1 MEERLNVLV
10 VEDEG
15 IVSAG
20 IVCCVQEL
28 GHTVTGQAFSGTE
41 AIEQARQSKIDII
54 LMDINLPDMTGIEAL
69 KEISRIKKI
78 PCIFITGYSDRK
90 LITEA
95 NSLNTTYGYLIK
107 PVNQNELAA
116 AIEIS
121 IKRSDERKELESS
134 MENAEQALQNRKL
147 VERAKGLLM
156 DNFRMKEGEAMR
168 YIQKRSRDENK
179 KIQIVARDVIEFFE
193 K

>member
-1 MEERLNVLV
+1 M
-10 VEDEG
+10 
-15 IVSAG
+15 
-20 IVCCVQEL
+20 
-28 GHTVTGQAFSGTE
+28 
-41 AIEQARQSKIDII
+41 
-54 LMDINLPDMTGIEAL
+54 
-69 KEISRIKKI
+69 
-78 PCIFITGYSDRK
+78 
-90 LITEA
+90 
-95 NSLNTTYGYLIK
+95 NTTYGYLIK

-134 MENAEQALQNRKL
+134 MKNAEQALQNRKL

-168 YIQKRSRDENK
+168 DIQKRSRDENK